1 MSINGTQVLT
11 NFDIFATAGGEF
23 KANVQQ
29 FTATA
34 NSSGQ
39 IVIVFTTVIDN
50 VLVSGIEVN
59 ANTVSCTTKPAAP
72 GGLAAS
78 GTTNSSTNL
87 TWNSVSAP
95 ANCSISGYAVYKGG
109 TQIAT
114 VSSGTSYTATG
125 LSASTAYSFS
135 VAAIDGAGTSAQSSA
150 VNVTTL
156 ANPTGKGKVIGYWES
171 WASLS
176 LLNAMA
182 NYDVGEIAFAVSSG
196 TNGATQAWPAT
207 TESSASIASD
217 ITTLHS
223 QGKKVLISVGGA
235 NTFTIKLQNSTDVNS
250 FVSSVESI
258 IDTWH
263 LDGVDLDIENYNL
276 GTNAGD
282 TDINNPTTPSTV
294 NMITALN
301 NLRNHY
307 GSSFMIT
314 MAPQVG
320 DIDCVGHPLGN
331 DGAGLYWGSF
341 IPLINKTRGIITY
354 VMTQEYNASD
364 MYARDGSIVSQG
376 NPNYDVAM
384 TDLLL
389 SGYTMFQTNQ
399 AFPALSANQVVCGTP
414 AVAAAAGSGYN
425 TPAAVDQVVKYI
437 KSGTSF
443 GGSYHL
449 STTYPSFGGVM
460 TWDMN
465 YDNAAGYPM
474 ANAVKNDV
482 HL

>member
-1 MSINGTQVLT
+1 MQS
-11 NFDIFATAGGEF
+11 AGL
-23 KANVQQ
+23 NV
-29 FTATA
+29 TTTA
-34 NSSGQ
+34 N
-39 IVIVFTTVIDN
+39 T
-50 VLVSGIEVN
+50 
-59 ANTVSCTTKPAAP
+59 CTTKSAAP

-78 GTTNSSTNL
+78 GTTSSSTNL
-87 TWNSVSAP
+87 TWNAVTAP
-95 ANCSISGYAVYKGG
+95 SGCTISGYTVYKAGAAL
-109 TQIAT
+109 AT
-114 VSSGTSYTATG
+114 VSSGTSYSVTG
-125 LSASTAYSFS
+125 LSASTTYSFT

-150 VNVTTL
+150 VNVTTS
-156 ANPTGKGKVIGYWES
+156 AGGGGTGKGKVIGYWES

-196 TNGATQAWPAT
+196 TDGATQSWPAT

-217 ITTLHS
+217 ITTLHG

-263 LDGVDLDIENYNL
+263 LDGVDLDIENYQL
-276 GTNAGD
+276 GQNAGD

-307 GSSFMIT
+307 GASFMIT

-320 DIDCVGHPLGN
+320 DIDVVGHPLGN

-354 VMTQEYNASD
+354 VMTQDYNASD
-364 MYARDGSIVSQG
+364 MYAKDGTIVSQG

-389 SGYTMFQTNQ
+389 SGFAINHTTMT
-399 AFPALSANQVVCGTP
+399 FPALSANQVVIGTP

-425 TPAAVDQVVKYI
+425 TPAAVDQAVKYI

-474 ANAVKNDV
+474 ANAVKGDV